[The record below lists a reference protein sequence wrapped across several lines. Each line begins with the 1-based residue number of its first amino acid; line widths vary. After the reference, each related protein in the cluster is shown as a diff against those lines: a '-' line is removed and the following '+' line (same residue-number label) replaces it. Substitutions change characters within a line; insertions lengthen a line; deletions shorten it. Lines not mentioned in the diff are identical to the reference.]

1 MNDQAP
7 VSTPEIL
14 PSRAEL
20 TMQAARH
27 WLTACEASIAARDAF
42 HCALA
47 GGGTPRQLYRCL
59 ATPWAA
65 DRIEWSRV
73 WLYQS
78 DERVVPPED
87 PLSNWG
93 MIRHELLDRVPL
105 PPDHGHPMIPDAGA
119 AGDPEGAAARYDAL
133 LRTRLSQAED
143 GAPVFDLILLGV
155 GSDGHTASLFPGSP
169 ALEERSRYAVTV
181 ETTAVP
187 TQRITLTPPVIESA
201 REVIFLVA
209 GEEKAEIVARLFSGG
224 DPDLPVARLRPVGR
238 VRWLLDAAAAAGLS
252 G

>member
-1 MNDQAP
+1 MGHT
-7 VSTPEIL
+7 VLSTPEIL

-20 TMQAARH
+20 AIQAARH
-27 WLTACEASIAARDAF
+27 WLTACRAAIDARGRF
-42 HCALA
+42 HCALS
-47 GGGTPRQLYRCL
+47 GGGTPRQLYHCL
-59 ATPWAA
+59 STPWAA
-65 DRIEWSRV
+65 DRIDWPRV

-87 PLSNWG
+87 PSSNWA

-119 AGDPEGAAARYDAL
+119 AEDPEGAAARYDAL
-133 LRTRLSQAED
+133 LRSRLPQAKD

-169 ALEERSRYAVTV
+169 ALEERSRYAVAV
-181 ETTAVP
+181 ETSAVP
-187 TQRITLTPPVIESA
+187 ARRITLTPPVIESA

-224 DPDLPVARLRPVGR
+224 DPELPVARLRPAGR
-238 VRWLLDAAAAAGLS
+238 VRWLLDATAAAGLS